1 MKALTILKRAA
12 ALMDNG
18 RWHKGDWNQTE
29 RRINVRTGRRMTKG
43 RQVVCYCAG
52 GAIHI
57 AGRGQSSEY
66 AEAEQ
71 IFLKAI
77 GHEDESAEKIWDW
90 NDDKRRTVGQVRR
103 AFHRAIRIA
112 EKQAA

>member
-1 MKALTILKRAA
+1 MKALEVLKRAA
-12 ALMDNG
+12 ALMDKG
-18 RWHKGDWNQTE
+18 RWYRGDWHQKDY
-29 RRINVRTGRRMTKG
+29 RINVRTGRRMTTG

-52 GAIHI
+52 GALRT
-57 AGRGQSSEY
+57 AGRDDPSNYEK
-66 AEAEQ
+66 AEE
-71 IFLKAI
+71 IFLEAI
-77 GHEDESAEKIWDW
+77 GRKDQSTESIWDW